1 MPVTIEREDD
11 GVYRLDVTGMLHKAD
26 LDRVQ
31 RMLLDDIGRDS
42 DAAVRLLVVLRDFNG
57 WEPNASWN
65 DLTFYVKHGD
75 RLGRIAIVGDER
87 WRGHALMFA
96 AADLR
101 KGPVEFFVQEQLPQA
116 RAWLLQ

>member
-11 GVYRLDVTGMLHKAD
+11 RVYRLDITGALHKAD

-42 DAAVRLLVVLRDFNG
+42 DVAVKLLVVLDDFNG
-57 WEPNASWN
+57 WEPDASWN
-65 DLTFYVKHGD
+65 DLTFYVRHGD

-87 WRGHALMFA
+87 WRDHALMFA

-101 KGPVEFFVQEQLPQA
+101 KGPVEFFASEKLPQA
-116 RAWLLQ
+116 REWLLQ